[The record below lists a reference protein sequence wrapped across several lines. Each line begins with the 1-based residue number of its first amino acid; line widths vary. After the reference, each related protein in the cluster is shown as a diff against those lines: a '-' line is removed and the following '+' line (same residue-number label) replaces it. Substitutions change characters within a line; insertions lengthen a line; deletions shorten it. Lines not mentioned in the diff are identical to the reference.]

1 MTVAYVGL
9 ILVSIAGLHVL
20 RQYLCFVQQ
29 TPVNHEAF
37 NGKLYKVGN
46 AIVACRPAPGKAK
59 KTVITMP
66 GFLEDHRYFTQLYTQ
81 DDVELILI
89 NSCNY
94 HPPVIPNHAENC
106 SFFNKNGFIEGTI
119 AYDAA
124 VLNWATQN
132 FATTPQVR
140 VHGHSRGG
148 AVVLEAIKQNS
159 ALHKTHEIVL
169 EAPVLPQGKG
179 YPALELALGRVGL
192 YLLPLL
198 VPLLKRMPVDL
209 YASLIY
215 RPLNPRKKNLIAGLF
230 YNPKTYQT
238 ILDNVHDLEHWMQQ
252 TDYSIYQYVP
262 HGYVLIG
269 EVDTVLDRSSM
280 LLSARQAG
288 DRLQVIETP
297 NTSHF
302 ISLDDPLV
310 VPPLAAVNVAAMV

>member
-1 MTVAYVGL
+1 MTAAYVGL

-20 RQYLCFVQQ
+20 RQYLCLAPQA
-29 TPVNHEAF
+29 PLNHEAF

-46 AIVACRPAPGKAK
+46 AVVAYRPARGKAQ
-59 KTVITMP
+59 KTVIAMP

-81 DDVELILI
+81 DDVELILL

-94 HPPVIPNHAENC
+94 HPPVIPNHAENS
-106 SFFNKNGFIEGTI
+106 SFFNKNGFVEGTI

-132 FATTPQVR
+132 FATTQQVR
-140 VHGHSRGG
+140 LHGHSRGG
-148 AVVLEAIKQNS
+148 AVVLEAIKQNPV
-159 ALHKTHEIVL
+159 LHKNHEVVL

-192 YLLPLL
+192 YLLPLF
-198 VPLLKRMPVDL
+198 VPLLKRIPVDL

-215 RPLNPRKKNLIAGLF
+215 RPLNLRKKHLIAGLF

-238 ILDNVHDLEHWMQQ
+238 ILDNVHDLEQWMQQ
-252 TDYSIYQYVP
+252 SDYSIYQHVA

-280 LLSARQAG
+280 LLSAHQAG
-288 DRLQVIETP
+288 ERLKVIETK

-302 ISLDDPLV
+302 VSLDDPLTVPAMAALQVEAV
-310 VPPLAAVNVAAMV
+310 V